1 MADLRPDRRARDL
14 ARAHHDRH
22 GRRARALASVLD
34 GYDDEITVRPWE
46 VRLPGTVILA
56 IARVHGF
63 EPAGGHRAPAGWGV
77 WRQPM
82 RLTRTGAGA

>member
-1 MADLRPDRRARDL
+1 M
-14 ARAHHDRH
+14 
-22 GRRARALASVLD
+22 ASVLA
-34 GYDDEITVRPWE
+34 GYDDDEITVRPWE

-63 EPAGGHRAPAGWGV
+63 EPAPGHRAVARSGV

-82 RLTRTGAGA
+82 PLTRTRARPGAGSESASGTGSGA